1 MKNTK
6 IFISYHRADTKYRQ
20 KLESILK
27 EKRIEYYAVP
37 ENAQFDGQNHQN
49 IKDQIISCM
58 SDCSIVICLIGQETY
73 SRPHVDWEIHAAL
86 RGGVEERKGLIAVM
100 LEVRGDSKNNIDYET
115 FPNRIQDNEEYAV
128 IEQFASLSERLSY
141 AIEVAENNRKNEKL
155 NVDNSRKLM
164 SLRSK
169 LYYDN

>member
-1 MKNTK
+1 MKNSK
-6 IFISYHRADTKYRQ
+6 IFISYHRADTKYRK
-20 KLESILK
+20 KLESILD
-27 EKRIEYYAVP
+27 EEEIEYYAVP
-37 ENAQFDGQNHQN
+37 ENTQFNGQSHQY

-86 RGGVEERKGLIAVM
+86 KGCVGKRKGLIAVM
-100 LEVRGDSKNNIDYET
+100 LEVRGDSKNEIDYET

-141 AIEVAENNRKNEKL
+141 AIEVAENNRKNEEL
-155 NVDNSRKLM
+155 NINNSRELM
-164 SLRSK
+164 RLRSK
-169 LYYDN
+169 RYYDN